1 MGRFVGGV
9 RPYSSM
15 QGLRHSDILFS
26 GATFLEIRTLNE
38 ILFFLTLGFYAVGAV
53 AGMVLVPRK
62 RLVTDVALVAA
73 QTGKNV
79 GFVFSLLGGVAGL
92 LLSFSIFLSG
102 KFFHLALPQTT
113 PLGTMAFTI
122 DELSAFFLGTA
133 SFLGVAISLYS
144 FGYTSEYFHKRH
156 VGLFVFLF
164 NVLFLTLVLMLA
176 AGNFVL
182 FLFSW
187 ELMSFAIY
195 FLIVF
200 EHEDEAS
207 RRAGFLY
214 IVMNHIGTAFLIG
227 VILIF
232 FGQIGS
238 FDFAALKSSAHLLS
252 PSLKSVIFLCT
263 FIGFGIKAG
272 IVPFH
277 IWLPEA
283 HPATPSN
290 ISALMSGV
298 IIKTGI
304 YGIVR
309 VSFDLL
315 GTGPMW
321 WGILVLAVAV
331 VSAVLGVLYALM
343 EHDLKRLLAYHS
355 IENIGIILM
364 GIGTA
369 LVFNSIG
376 NKPIA
381 ALALIAGLYHVL
393 NHATFKG
400 LLFLGAGSVV
410 RATHTRNIE
419 ELGGLAKRLPYTS
432 IFFLIGAVAISAL
445 PPLNGF
451 ISEWLTFQ
459 ALLLGFT
466 TADLIVKLAMPITV
480 ALLAL
485 TGALAAACFVK
496 AYGITFLGLPRS
508 GPAEKAHESPRS
520 MLVAMGLLAFSC
532 IFLGVYPGFALA
544 ALNPLSASLLGS
556 TVANTVILTGPTML
570 LRQSPSTSIAPALM
584 LALLACFAGIPIIAG
599 VLLGGKIR
607 TRIAKTWAC
616 GIETVRPRM
625 QYTATGFSKPIR
637 LIFSAIY
644 RARHEIEISED
655 TSPYFKPEI
664 RYEVT
669 MENIFEEKLY
679 KPAMQGVLA
688 VARIGRRIQTG
699 HIQSYLAYI
708 FITLIILLWMTG

>member
-1 MGRFVGGV
+1 MIF
-9 RPYSSM
+9 
-15 QGLRHSDILFS
+15 I
-26 GATFLEIRTLNE
+26 
-38 ILFFLTLGFYAVGAV
+38 
-53 AGMVLVPRK
+53 PRK
-62 RLVTDVALVAA
+62 RLASDSALKVAEA
-73 QTGKNV
+73 GKNV
-79 GFVFSLLGGVAGL
+79 GFILSCLGSVAGL

-102 KFFHLALPQTT
+102 QSLHLELPQTT
-113 PLGTMAFTI
+113 PLGAMAFTV
-122 DELSAFFLGTA
+122 DQLSAFFLGTA
-133 SFLGVAISLYS
+133 SFLGAAISLYS
-144 FGYTSEYFHKRH
+144 LGYTSEYFHKRH
-156 VGLFVFLF
+156 VGLFIFLY
-164 NVLFLTLVLMLA
+164 NTLFLTLVALLSA
-176 AGNFVL
+176 ANFVF
-182 FLFSW
+182 FLFAW
-187 ELMSFAIY
+187 EVMSFTIY

-200 EHEDEAS
+200 EHDDEAS

-214 IVMNHIGTAFLIG
+214 VVMSHVGTA
-227 VILIF
+227 ILTGMILVF
-232 FGQIGS
+232 FVQAGS
-238 FDFAALKSSAHLLS
+238 FDFAALRSNAHQIT
-252 PSLKSVIFLCT
+252 PTLKSVIFLCS
-263 FIGFGIKAG
+263 FIGFGVKAG
-272 IVPFH
+272 IVPLH

-364 GIGTA
+364 GVGAA
-369 LVFNSIG
+369 LVFNSTG
-376 NKPIA
+376 NKTVA

-419 ELGGLAKRLPYTS
+419 ELGGLAKKLPYTS
-432 IFFLIGAVAISAL
+432 FFFLIGAVAISAL

-466 TADLIVKLAMPITV
+466 TADLTVKLAIPVTV

-508 GPAEKAHESPRS
+508 NAADKAKESPRS
-520 MLVAMGLLAFSC
+520 MLVAMGILALGC
-532 IFLGVYPGFALA
+532 VVLGIFPGIALS
-544 ALNPLSASLLGS
+544 ALNPLSASLLGAS
-556 TVANTVILTGPTML
+556 MTNEVSLVGPTMIL
-570 LRQSPSTSIAPALM
+570 SASPSTSIAPALM
-584 LALLACFAGIPIIAG
+584 LALLAGFAGLPIVAG
-599 VLLGGKIR
+599 ILMGGKLR
-607 TRIAKTWAC
+607 TRIAKTWVC
-616 GIETVRPRM
+616 GIETLRPRM

-637 LIFSAIY
+637 LIFSSIY

-655 TSPYFKPEI
+655 VSPYFKTEI

-669 MENIFEEKLY
+669 MEHIFEEKLY
-679 KPAMQGVLA
+679 KPAMRGILS
-688 VARIGRRIQTG
+688 VARFGRRIQTG

-708 FITLIILLWMTG
+708 FIVLIILLWATG

>member
-1 MGRFVGGV
+1 MVFIPKRALANDAAIDRAKTGV
-9 RPYSSM
+9 
-15 QGLRHSDILFS
+15 
-26 GATFLEIRTLNE
+26 
-38 ILFFLTLGFYAVGAV
+38 
-53 AGMVLVPRK
+53 
-62 RLVTDVALVAA
+62 
-73 QTGKNV
+73 NV
-79 GFVFSLLGGVAGL
+79 GFILSLLGSLTGL
-92 LLSFSIFLSG
+92 LLSLSIVLSG
-102 KFFHLALPQTT
+102 HSLHVALPQTT
-113 PLGTMAFTI
+113 PLGVMAFTI
-122 DELSAFFLGTA
+122 DQLSAFFLGTG
-133 SFLGVAISLYS
+133 SFLGAAISLYS
-144 FGYTSEYFHKRH
+144 LGYTPEYFHKRH
-156 VGLFVFLF
+156 VGLFILLY
-164 NVLFLTLVLMLA
+164 NTLFLTLDVLLSA
-176 AGNFVL
+176 SNFVL
-182 FLFSW
+182 FLFAW
-187 ELMSFAIY
+187 EVMSLTIY

-200 EHEDEAS
+200 EHDHAAS

-214 IVMNHIGTAFLIG
+214 VVMSHIGTAILT
-227 VILIF
+227 VMILILF
-232 FGQIGS
+232 VQTGS
-238 FDFAALKSSAHLLS
+238 FDFTILRNGSHHITLT
-252 PSLKSVIFLCT
+252 LKSVIFLCT
-263 FIGFGIKAG
+263 FAGFGIKAG
-272 IVPFH
+272 IVPLH

-309 VSFDLL
+309 VLFDLL
-315 GTGPMW
+315 GPGPMW

-364 GIGTA
+364 GVGAA
-369 LVFNSIG
+369 LLFNSTG
-376 NKPIA
+376 NKTVA

-410 RATHTRNIE
+410 RATNTRNIE
-419 ELGGLAKRLPYTS
+419 ELGGLARKLPWTS
-432 IFFLIGAVAISAL
+432 AFFLVGAVAISAL

-466 TADLIVKLAMPITV
+466 SADLIVKLAVPVTV

-496 AYGITFLGLPRS
+496 AYGITFLGMPRS
-508 GPAEKAHESPRS
+508 SAADKAHESPRT
-520 MLVAMGLLAFSC
+520 MLAAMGVLA
-532 IFLGVYPGFALA
+532 LGCVVLGAIPGIALS
-544 ALNPLSASLLGS
+544 ALNPLSGSLLGVPMTNAVS
-556 TVANTVILTGPTML
+556 LAGPTMML
-570 LRQSPSTSIAPALM
+570 SASPSTSMAPVLM
-584 LALLACFAGIPIIAG
+584 LALLAGFAGLPIVAG
-599 VLLGGKIR
+599 LVMGGR
-607 TRIAKTWAC
+607 LRSRIAKTWVC
-616 GIETVRPRM
+616 GIETLRPRM

-655 TSPYFKPEI
+655 VSPYFKPEI

-669 MENIFEEKLY
+669 MEHVFEEKLY
-679 KPAMQGVLA
+679 KPAMRGVLS
-688 VARIGRRIQTG
+688 VARFGRRLQTG

-708 FITLIILLWMTG
+708 FIILIVLLWATG

>member
-1 MGRFVGGV
+1 MRFSVLLHILVGTTLTT
-9 RPYSSM
+9 
-15 QGLRHSDILFS
+15 GL
-26 GATFLEIRTLNE
+26 
-38 ILFFLTLGFYAVGAV
+38 LFFLTLGFYAAGALS
-53 AGMVLVPRK
+53 GFIFIPRK
-62 RLVTDVALVAA
+62 QLTSAFEKKAA
-73 QTGKNV
+73 ELGKNL
-79 GFVFSLLGGVAGL
+79 GFLLSFLGSTAGL
-92 LLSFSIFLSG
+92 LLSVSIVLTG
-102 KFFHLALPQTT
+102 KPLQLELPQTT
-113 PLGTMAFTI
+113 PLGSMTFTV
-122 DELSAFFLGTA
+122 DQLSAFFVGTA
-133 SFLGVAISLYS
+133 SFLGAAISVYS
-144 FGYTSEYFHKRH
+144 LGYTSGYFNKRH
-156 VGLFVFLF
+156 VGLFIFLYNSLFITLLVLLTTSNFIFFLF
-164 NVLFLTLVLMLA
+164 A
-176 AGNFVL
+176 
-182 FLFSW
+182 W
-187 ELMSFAIY
+187 EAMSFVIY

-200 EHEDEAS
+200 EHDDKAS

-214 IVMNHIGTAFLIG
+214 VVMSHLGTVFLTG
-227 VILIF
+227 MILIF
-232 FGQIGS
+232 LVQAGS
-238 FDFAALKSSAHLLS
+238 FDFAAIRGNAHQIS
-252 PSLKSVIFLCT
+252 PTLKSVIFLCT
-263 FIGFGIKAG
+263 LIGFGIKAG
-272 IVPFH
+272 IVPLH

-298 IIKTGI
+298 VIKTGI

-309 VSFDLL
+309 VSLDLL
-315 GTGPMW
+315 GPGPMW
-321 WGILVLAVAV
+321 WGILILAIAV

-364 GIGTA
+364 GVGTA
-369 LVFNSIG
+369 LIFNSTG
-376 NKPIA
+376 NKA
-381 ALALIAGLYHVL
+381 VATLALIAGLYHVL

-419 ELGGLAKRLPYTS
+419 ELGGLAKKLPYTS

-466 TADLIVKLAMPITV
+466 TADLTVKLAIPITV

-508 GPAEKAHESPRS
+508 NAADHAQESPRS
-520 MLVAMGLLAFSC
+520 MLAAMGLLALGC
-532 IFLGVYPGFALA
+532 VVLGIFPGIALT
-544 ALNPLSASLLGS
+544 ALNPMASSLLGAS
-556 TVANTVILTGPTML
+556 MTNPVSFAGPTMIL
-570 LRQSPSTSIAPALM
+570 SANPSTSVAPALM
-584 LALLACFAGIPIIAG
+584 LVLLAGFAGLPIVAG
-599 VLLGGKIR
+599 ILLGGKMK

-616 GIETVRPRM
+616 GIETLKPRM

-644 RARHEIEISED
+644 RASHEIQVSED
-655 TSPYFKPEI
+655 VSPYFKPEI

-669 MENIFEEKLY
+669 MEHVFEEKIY
-679 KPAMQGVLA
+679 EPAMKGVLSL
-688 VARIGRRIQTG
+688 ARIGRKLQTG

-708 FITLIILLWMTG
+708 FIILIILLWATG

>member
-1 MGRFVGGV
+1 MIFI
-9 RPYSSM
+9 PK
-15 QGLRHSDILFS
+15 
-26 GATFLEIRTLNE
+26 
-38 ILFFLTLGFYAVGAV
+38 
-53 AGMVLVPRK
+53 K
-62 RLVTDVALVAA
+62 RLASDGALKSAEI
-73 QTGKNV
+73 GKNA
-79 GFVFSLLGGVAGL
+79 GFILSVLGSVSGL
-92 LLSFSIFLSG
+92 LLSISIVLSG
-102 KFFHLALPQTT
+102 RSFHVVLPQTT
-113 PLGTMAFTI
+113 PLGTVAFAI
-122 DELSAFFLGTA
+122 DQLSAFFLGTA
-133 SFLGVAISLYS
+133 SFVGAAISLYS
-144 FGYTSEYFHKRH
+144 LGYTSEYFHKRH
-156 VGLFVFLF
+156 VGLFVFLY
-164 NVLFLTLVLMLA
+164 NMLFLTLLA
-176 AGNFVL
+176 LLSAANFVF
-182 FLFSW
+182 FLFAW
-187 ELMSFAIY
+187 ELMSFTIY

-200 EHEDEAS
+200 EHDNASS

-214 IVMNHIGTAFLIG
+214 VVMSHIGTAFLT
-227 VILIF
+227 VMILIF
-232 FGQIGS
+232 FVNGGS
-238 FDFAALKSSAHLLS
+238 FDFAALRGSVHQLTPL
-252 PSLKSVIFLCT
+252 LKSVIFLCSL
-263 FIGFGIKAG
+263 IGFGIKAG
-272 IVPFH
+272 IVPLH

-309 VSFDLL
+309 ISFDLL
-315 GTGPMW
+315 GPGPMW
-321 WGILVLAVAV
+321 WGILVLAIAV

-364 GIGTA
+364 GVGAA
-369 LVFNSIG
+369 LVFNATG
-376 NKPIA
+376 NKTVA

-419 ELGGLAKRLPYTS
+419 ELGGLAKKLPYTS
-432 IFFLIGAVAISAL
+432 VSFLIGAIAISAL

-466 TADLIVKLAMPITV
+466 TADLAVKLAVPVTV

-508 GPAEKAHESPRS
+508 GSADKAKESPRS
-520 MLVAMGLLAFSC
+520 MLAAMALLAFGC
-532 IFLGVYPGFALA
+532 VILGIFPGIALS
-544 ALNPLSASLLGS
+544 ALNPLSASLLGTS
-556 TVANTVILTGPTML
+556 TTNAVSLVGPTMIL
-570 LRQSPSTSIAPALM
+570 SASSSTSVAPALM
-584 LALLACFAGIPIIAG
+584 LALLAGFAGLPLAAG
-599 VLLGGKIR
+599 FLMGGKLR
-607 TRIAKTWAC
+607 KRIAKTWAC
-616 GIETVRPRM
+616 GIETLRPRM

-644 RARHEIEISED
+644 RARHEIEVSED
-655 TSPYFKPEI
+655 VSPYFKSEI

-669 MENIFEEKLY
+669 MEHVFEEKMY
-679 KPAMQGVLA
+679 KPAMRGILS
-688 VARIGRRIQTG
+688 VARLGRKIQTG

-708 FITLIILLWMTG
+708 FIVLIILLWATG